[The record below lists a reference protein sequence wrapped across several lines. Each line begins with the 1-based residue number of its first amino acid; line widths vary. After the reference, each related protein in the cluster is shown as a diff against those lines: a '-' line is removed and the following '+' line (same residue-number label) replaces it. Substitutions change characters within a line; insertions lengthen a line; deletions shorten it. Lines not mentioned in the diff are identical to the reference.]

1 MKMALKLLMQ
11 VLLLLIMVVACLWHF
26 GPYEPVDLEVGFD
39 ESVLGSDVDAY
50 FAAREARFSDIRPG
64 HQKRVVWF
72 GERGVKTPQ
81 VLVYVHGF
89 SASAQ
94 ELRPVPDLMA
104 DALGANLVYMRLAG
118 HGRSGEAMATAT
130 AQAWMADLAEAL
142 AVARQ
147 VGDEVILISTSTGG
161 TLVALA
167 ALQPELMRQVKGV
180 IFVSPNFAIG
190 DPLAPLLNVPA
201 ARYWLPL
208 VAGRTWSFEPRN
220 DLQKQFWTTSYPSI
234 AILPV
239 AALVK
244 EVWQQDWTQVGLP
257 ALFWYSDA
265 DTVVRPAAT
274 DTMAAR
280 WGGDVSVVK
289 VVLGEGDD
297 PNSHVVAG
305 AILSPS
311 QTDKTVSNMVRWID
325 TL

>member
-1 MKMALKLLMQ
+1 MKTSLKWPMRI
-11 VLLLLIMVVACLWHF
+11 VLVLIMAGVGLGYF
-26 GPYEPVDLEVGFD
+26 GPYEPVNVQVSFD
-39 ESVLGSDVDAY
+39 ESVIGSDVEAY
-50 FAAREARFSDIRPG
+50 FAAREARFSDIRPDN
-64 HQKRVVWF
+64 QKRVVWF
-72 GERGVKTPQ
+72 DGQGVKTPQ

-104 DALGANLVYMRLAG
+104 GALGANLVYMRLAG

-130 AQAWMADLAEAL
+130 AQAWMTDLAEAL
-142 AVARQ
+142 AVARKI
-147 VGDEVILISTSTGG
+147 GDEVILLSTSTGG

-167 ALQPELMRQVKGV
+167 ALQPELMRQVKGA
-180 IFVSPNFAIG
+180 IFVSPNFSIG
-190 DPLAPLLNVPA
+190 DPLAPLLTLPA

-220 DLQKQFWTTSYPSI
+220 DLQEQFWTTSYPSTAVI
-234 AILPV
+234 PV

-244 EVWQQDWTQVGLP
+244 EVWLHDWTQVELP

-280 WGGDVSVVK
+280 WGGDASVVK

-311 QTDKTVSNMVRWID
+311 QTDRAVSNMVRWID

>member
-1 MKMALKLLMQ
+1 MKMALKWLTR
-11 VLLLLIMVVACLWHF
+11 VLLLLIMAVAGLWHF
-26 GPYEPVDLEVGFD
+26 GPYEPVDLQAAFD

-64 HQKRVVWF
+64 HQKRMVWF

-130 AQAWMADLAEAL
+130 AQAWMTDLAEAL

-190 DPLAPLLNVPA
+190 DPLAPLLSFTRCEV
-201 ARYWLPL
+201 L
-208 VAGRTWSFEPRN
+208 VATGSRAY
-220 DLQKQFWTTSYPSI
+220 L
-234 AILPV
+234 
-239 AALVK
+239 
-244 EVWQQDWTQVGLP
+244 
-257 ALFWYSDA
+257 
-265 DTVVRPAAT
+265 VVRAAQRSSRT
-274 DTMAAR
+274 ILDNVLPIYGGTSCCGTGQRGLGTRLDAGTVAR
-280 WGGDVSVVK
+280 SILVFRCRYGSEPSCDRHDCRS
-289 VVLGEGDD
+289 LG
-297 PNSHVVAG
+297 
-305 AILSPS
+305 
-311 QTDKTVSNMVRWID
+311 R
-325 TL
+325 